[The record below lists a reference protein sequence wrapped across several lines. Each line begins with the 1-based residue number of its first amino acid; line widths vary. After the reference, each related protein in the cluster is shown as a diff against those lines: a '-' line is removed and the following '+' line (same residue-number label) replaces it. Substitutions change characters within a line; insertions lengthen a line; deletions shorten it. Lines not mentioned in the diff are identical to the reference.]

1 MSIDAYLQEIALY
14 TNMDKEEKKPAT
26 PKVRL
31 MTIHQAKGLEFPYVF
46 VSGLSEGIFPS
57 MKTLRE
63 RKGDGEEEERRLMYV
78 AVTRAEKEL
87 FLTESEGFNAASKLS
102 KYPSRFLREIQ
113 RSLFVTEGDM
123 DELLWQESDRM
134 VQFLG
139 LDFSSNP
146 DAPIP
151 PATVTQTFWEKGTRV
166 RHEVLGEG
174 TIVEYN
180 EARGSYSVAFGN
192 GTRNIRASFL
202 KLVEE

>member
-1 MSIDAYLQEIALY
+1 
-14 TNMDKEEKKPAT
+14 
-26 PKVRL
+26 
-31 MTIHQAKGLEFPYVF
+31 
-46 VSGLSEGIFPS
+46 
-57 MKTLRE
+57 
-63 RKGDGEEEERRLMYV
+63 
-78 AVTRAEKEL
+78 
-87 FLTESEGFNAASKLS
+87 
-102 KYPSRFLREIQ
+102 
-113 RSLFVTEGDM
+113 M
-123 DELLWQESDRM
+123 DELLWQESGRM

-139 LDFSSNP
+139 LDFSSNGVDP

-151 PATVTQTFWEKGTRV
+151 PATVTQSFWAAGTKV